1 MIHQGVEM
9 GRPSLLHV
17 YAARTPPKESSL
29 RYAARAYRPCEVKSA
44 SEPAFPIRKVEKDR
58 RESRIIPRVAANC
71 LSRNMFPNELS
82 QNCPLDIEKRDASL
96 RGLP

>member
-44 SEPAFPIRKVEKDR
+44 SEPAFPIR
-58 RESRIIPRVAANC
+58 NG
-71 LSRNMFPNELS
+71 
-82 QNCPLDIEKRDASL
+82 QRDACDIPIGMVFREWSEL
-96 RGLP
+96 MKQGISRKHFVRSP